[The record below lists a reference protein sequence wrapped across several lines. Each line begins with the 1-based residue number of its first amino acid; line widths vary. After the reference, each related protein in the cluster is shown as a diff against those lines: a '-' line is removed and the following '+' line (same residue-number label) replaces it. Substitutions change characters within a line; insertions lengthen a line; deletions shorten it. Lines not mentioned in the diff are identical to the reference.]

1 MTASLLA
8 YAVAAYI
15 ANSCPSSAWQK
26 QILPILQGKQQRH
39 PHTVPHARQG
49 GAGGGGHSRG
59 RGGGGGMTASLLA
72 YAAAAHAADSCHN
85 SVWQQQILP
94 ILQGE
99 QQQHL
104 HTVPH
109 ARN

>member
-1 MTASLLA
+1 MAEANLA
-8 YAVAAYI
+8 YTAGEAA
-15 ANSCPSSAWQK
+15 AASSHSSSCQT
-26 QILPILQGKQQRH
+26 R
-39 PHTVPHARQG
+39 
-49 GAGGGGHSRG
+49 GGGWHSRG